1 MKRRILYT
9 FVLLILFTLFYINQ
23 YMQIEYNINLLEYIS
38 RLKGITEEERKWL
51 SEHGSIIYGADQNSP
66 PLRYVDEETDQYQG
80 VVVDY
85 IRALSIELG
94 VDIRVEPL
102 VWEEALKSLA
112 EGKTDMCDMFPSE
125 QRAKYYDFSDPV
137 YNLRGIILTHKDE
150 NSIYSYKDLTG
161 KKVAIPKGDYGVE
174 FLKSK
179 VDNIDFVFTSDIYNA
194 IKLIE
199 KGKVDAVVGDEP
211 VISYFVDKMGL
222 KEKLKILGNY
232 LYEKDVVFA
241 VPKSEKTLL
250 SIINKGINSLKQKE
264 TMVKIQQK
272 WFGISA
278 PVAKDNWSNKI
289 GLIISIFFTIVILL
303 TYLFYSWNKFLQRE
317 VDRRTEELY
326 ISKNDLQTTF
336 DALTHLMIVLDKQCK
351 VLNVNKAFCNL
362 LGKNK
367 EEILGMNFLRF
378 CNQLNIECHNCFIK
392 ETILNNEHYERE
404 VKIKGKIYQ
413 IGTYPI
419 EDKMKRVQKVL
430 IMIKD
435 ITKVRITEQQLLYS
449 SKMAAIGQLA
459 AGVAHEIRNPLG
471 LIRNYSYILRNLL
484 KNDDMKTKKALKI
497 IDTSVEKASNIIDNL
512 LNFSRISGNIWEE
525 INIRDLLD
533 NILDLERKEMEKR
546 NIRSKIICP
555 ENMVL
560 FINQESL
567 KHILINLISN
577 AIDAMCNGGVLV
589 LECYIKDENLHIVCS
604 DTGIGINSEDIEN
617 IFNPFF
623 TTKPRGKGT
632 GLGLYITYN
641 EVKKLGGD
649 IRVESILDKGTTFYL
664 TIPLK
669 EENSY
674 EQAK

>member
-9 FVLLILFTLFYINQ
+9 FVLLILFALFYTNQ
-23 YMQIEYNINLLEYIS
+23 YMQIEYNINLFEYIS
-38 RLKGITEEERKWL
+38 RLKGITDEEREWISK
-51 SEHGSIIYGADQNSP
+51 HGSIIYGADQNSP
-66 PLRYVDEETDQYQG
+66 PLRYVDEETGQYQG

-125 QRAKYYDFSDPV
+125 QRAKYYDFSDPI

-150 NSIYSYKDLTG
+150 NSIYSYKDLAG

-179 VDNIDFVFTSDIYNA
+179 VDNIDFVYTSDIYNA

-222 KEKLKILGNY
+222 KEELKILENY

-336 DALTHLMIVLDKQCK
+336 DALTHLMIVLDRQCK

-362 LGKNK
+362 LGKKK
-367 EEILGMNFLRF
+367 EEILGMNFLSF
-378 CNQLNIECHNCFIK
+378 CNQFNIECHNCFIK
-392 ETILNNEHYERE
+392 KTISNNEHYERE
-404 VKIKGKIYQ
+404 VKIKGRIYQ

-435 ITKVRITEQQLLYS
+435 ITKVRITEQQLLHS

-471 LIRNYSYILRNLL
+471 LIRNYSYILRNILE
-484 KNDDMKTKKALKI
+484 NDDIKTKKALKI

-512 LNFSRISGNIWEE
+512 LNFSRISGDTWEKT
-525 INIRDLLD
+525 NIRDLLN

-555 ENMVL
+555 ENMVI

-577 AIDAMCNGGVLV
+577 AIDAMCNGGKLV
-589 LECYIKDENLHIVCS
+589 LECYIKEKNLHIVCS
-604 DTGIGINSEDIEN
+604 DTGIGINNEDIEN

-649 IRVESILDKGTTFYL
+649 IRVESVLGKGTTFYL

-669 EENSY
+669 EEYSY
-674 EQAK
+674 E